1 MMIGPSMQPGR
12 VCAWSGGAVHGC
24 RLLWPLF
31 LIEHNLNC
39 FVDGASDVFLLLDR
53 LSAATTLSKNCRNPT
68 QTWRIDP
75 SLTHATTTLLS
86 LKHGKIK

>member
-1 MMIGPSMQPGR
+1 MMVGPPTQPGR

-24 RLLWPLF
+24 RFLWPLF
-31 LIEHNLNC
+31 PIKHDLNC
-39 FVDGASDVFLLLDR
+39 FVDGASDVSLLLDR
-53 LSAATTLSKNCRNPT
+53 LSAAMTLSKNYRNPT

-75 SLTHATTTLLS
+75 SLTHATTLQS